1 MARKKRE
8 ESVGKRIARL
18 RKERGLSILSLAN
31 ETGQTPDFVE
41 RVETGE
47 VLPPVAFLIKMSKA
61 LSIDAGSLLAEEEER
76 VASEKR
82 RRRFMKRTQEY
93 AYRVLTPGAQTK
105 HLQAFLV
112 TIDPM
117 KEHRMVDYSHEG
129 EEFVYVLKGKIEVLV
144 GENSN
149 ILGREE
155 TVHFNSAIVHRLRNL
170 GKEPAKLI
178 VVIYT
183 P

>member
-1 MARKKRE
+1 MARKKSE
-8 ESVGKRIARL
+8 QSVGKKIARL
-18 RKERGLSILSLAN
+18 RRERGLSILNLAN
-31 ETGQTPDFVE
+31 ETGLTPEFVGN
-41 RVETGE
+41 VEAGK
-47 VLPPVAFLIKMSKA
+47 VLPPVAFLIRISKA
-61 LSIDAGSLLAEEEER
+61 LSIDAASLLSAEEEKI
-76 VASEKR
+76 ASEKR
-82 RRRFMKRTQEY
+82 RRSFIKRTEEY
-93 AYRVLTPGAQTK
+93 SYQVLTPGAETK
-105 HLQAFLV
+105 HLKAFLV